1 LIEACKLLASK
12 LGVKIG
18 RFTEKGPFFEAF
30 ARGKCRK
37 AGKAGKR
44 LITFIF
50 RYKIYPDAAR
60 GESGGTGRRAGLRIQ
75 WGNP

>member
-30 ARGKCRK
+30 ARKNAERQEM
-37 AGKAGKR
+37 A
-44 LITFIF
+44 
-50 RYKIYPDAAR
+50 
-60 GESGGTGRRAGLRIQ
+60 
-75 WGNP
+75 